1 MKALVLC
8 VGLLTACALPAFA
21 AEPSPACAAKR
32 VHIERQ
38 LSEARARGNTQE
50 IKGLQRA
57 LKANIAH
64 CTDASLA
71 KEREAQIAKAQRE
84 VAKRE
89 RDLREAERKGD
100 AQKIAT
106 RKAKLEEAQHELAE
120 AQKPL
125 MP

>member
-1 MKALVLC
+1 MKALILC
-8 VGLLTACALPAFA
+8 AGLLAACTLPAFA
-21 AEPSPACAAKR
+21 ADASPACAAKR
-32 VHIERQ
+32 AAIEQQ
-38 LSEARARGNTQE
+38 LAEARARGNTQQ

>member
-8 VGLLTACALPAFA
+8 VGLLTFCALPAFA
-21 AEPSPACAAKR
+21 AEASPACAAKR
-32 VHIERQ
+32 ADIERQ
-38 LSEARARGNTQE
+38 ISEARARGNTQQV
-50 IKGLQRA
+50 KGLQRA

-71 KEREAQIAKAQRE
+71 AERELQIAKAQRE
-84 VAKRE
+84 LAKRE
-89 RDLREAERKGD
+89 SDLREAQRKGD
-100 AQKIAT
+100 AKKIAT
-106 RKAKLEEAQHELAE
+106 RQAKLEEAQRELAE